1 MSQPAFRTRS
11 TRKGGMGKTILAL
24 FILAIVGTGGYFT
37 YDTLGYQRALQTPA
51 SQDTKLSK
59 KITIPTGSTLAQ
71 VASLLKREGIVSDAS
86 TFSRYVRSQGWGTAI
101 QAGEYVLKPSTLIP
115 DIASRLVGKV
125 ASTTRITIP
134 EGYTVKQIDNLLREK
149 GLVKGDEFLECLR
162 NCPLDSSLL
171 SSIPNRNFEGFLFP
185 ETYLVDPD
193 AFDVALFVADLLDQ
207 SSRTL
212 STYRPTIASGKRNL
226 YDVMIMASMVE
237 KETITDEERP
247 IVAGI
252 LWKRLD
258 AGWYLGVDAT
268 TRYATNDWQNPITAE
283 QLAQDNPFN
292 TRKNK
297 GLPPTPICNPG
308 EKSIAAAVSPQDSPY
323 WYYLHDREGNIRY
336 ARTQQE
342 HDLNREKYLG
352 NL

>member
-1 MSQPAFRTRS
+1 MPKPAFRTRS
-11 TRKGGMGKTILAL
+11 TRNGAGKTILAIFL
-24 FILAIVGTGGYFT
+24 LAILGTAGYFSFS
-37 YDTLGYQRALQTPA
+37 LLSYQRALETPA
-51 SQDTKLSK
+51 SQDTTLSK
-59 KITIPTGSTLAQ
+59 RISIPSGATLSQ
-71 VASLLKREGIVSDAS
+71 VASLLQKEGIISDAA
-86 TFSRYVRSQGWGTAI
+86 TFSRYVRSQGAETDI
-101 QAGEYVLKPSTLIP
+101 RAGDYVLKPSTLIP
-115 DIASRLVGKV
+115 DIAARLTGEV
-125 ASTTRITIP
+125 ASVSRVTIP
-134 EGYTVKQIDNLLREK
+134 EGYTVKQIDALLREK

-162 NCPLDSSLL
+162 TCSINSPLL
-171 SSIPNRNFEGFLFP
+171 SSLPNRNFEGFLFP

-193 AFDVALFVADLLDQ
+193 AFDVAAFAGDLVEQ
-207 SSRTL
+207 SSTVL
-212 STYRPTIASGKRNL
+212 SSYRPAITSGKRDL

-237 KETITDEERP
+237 KETVTDAERP

-258 AGWYLGVDAT
+258 AGWFLGVDAT

-283 QLAQDNPFN
+283 QLAEDNPYN

-308 EKSIAAAVSPQDSPY
+308 EKSIAAAVSPKDSPY

-342 HDLNREKYLG
+342 HDLNRAKYLG